1 MKYYVTL
8 DGETREV
15 ELTPDGVRVDGREV
29 AAEIATL
36 PGSSLR
42 HLRIGDRGWLLSAE
56 RGEDGWTLRLGGRA
70 VDVHVE
76 DERTRS
82 IRELAGAGGP
92 GEGPRELR
100 APMPG
105 LVVRVLV
112 EAGHEVEAG
121 DGLVVMEAMKM
132 ENELSARG
140 AGTVSQVLVEE
151 GQTVNQDDVLVTLEE
166 PSSAQVGGGDGDASG
181 ETGTTAE
188 AGAGGEGEGS

>member
-8 DGETREV
+8 DGRTREI
-15 ELTPDGVRVDGREV
+15 ELTPDGVRMDGREV
-29 AAEIATL
+29 PAEIATL
-36 PGSSLR
+36 PGTSLR

-56 RGEDGWTLRLGGRA
+56 RTEDGWAVRLGGRRA
-70 VDVHVE
+70 EVHVE
-76 DERTRS
+76 DERTRAV
-82 IRELAGAGGP
+82 RELAGAGAP

-112 EAGHEVEAG
+112 EPGHEVEAG

-140 AGTVSQVLVEE
+140 AGTVAEVRVEE

-166 PSSAQVGGGDGDASG
+166 PSGSG
-181 ETGTTAE
+181 EE
-188 AGAGGEGEGS
+188 EGAGDPGGEPGAGEEDEAP

>member
-8 DGETREV
+8 DGRTREV

-29 AAEIATL
+29 SAEIATV
-36 PGSSLR
+36 PGTSLR

-56 RGEDGWTLRLGGRA
+56 RDDEGWAVRLGGRR

-76 DERTRS
+76 DERTRAV
-82 IRELAGAGGP
+82 RELAGAGGP
-92 GEGPRELR
+92 AEGARELR

-112 EAGHEVEAG
+112 EPGHEVEAG

-132 ENELSARG
+132 ENELSARS
-140 AGTVSQVLVEE
+140 AGTVAEVRVEE

-166 PSSAQVGGGDGDASG
+166 P
-181 ETGTTAE
+181 TTAAE
-188 AGAGGEGEGS
+188 EGAAAGGELDSESGPGGEDEGP

>member
-1 MKYYVTL
+1 VRYYVTL

-15 ELTPDGVRVDGREV
+15 ELTPEGVRVDGVEV
-29 AAEIATL
+29 EAEIATL
-36 PGSSLR
+36 PGTSLR

-56 RGEDGWTLRLGGRA
+56 RADGGWAVRLGGRR

-105 LVVRVLV
+105 LVVRVLA
-112 EAGHEVEAG
+112 EPGHEVEAG

-140 AGTVSQVLVEE
+140 AGTVSEVRVEE
-151 GQTVNQDDVLVTLEE
+151 GQTVNRDDVLVTLEDLPDREEVPE
-166 PSSAQVGGGDGDASG
+166 P
-181 ETGTTAE
+181 
-188 AGAGGEGEGS
+188 